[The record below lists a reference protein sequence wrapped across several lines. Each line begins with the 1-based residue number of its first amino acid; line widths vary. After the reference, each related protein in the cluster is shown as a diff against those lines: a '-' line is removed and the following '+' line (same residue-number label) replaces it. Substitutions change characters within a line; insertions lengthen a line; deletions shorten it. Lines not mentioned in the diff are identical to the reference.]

1 MRYDNGFQIL
11 YDPSQT
17 YERDRL
23 FGRRD
28 FKQSLKEGVWP
39 QHLMVRDLKTKQCYQ
54 VSAMDLEE
62 MEDRDWFE
70 YRKEQLDGW
79 EKE

>member
-11 YDPSQT
+11 YDPSKT

-23 FGRRD
+23 FGRQD

-39 QHLMVRDLKTKQCYQ
+39 QHLVVRDLKTRQCYQ
-54 VSAMDLEE
+54 VNAMNFEE
-62 MEDRDWFE
+62 IDDRDWFE
-70 YRKEQLDGW
+70 YRKEQIT
-79 EKE
+79 